1 MIGIALSNTS
11 PLVAPTRARVPLIGT
26 NPIAIAA
33 PAGRFGAFC
42 LDMATSTIPRGRIE
56 VAARRGESLPIGW
69 AIDAD
74 GRPATTPEAALGGAL
89 HPLGGEEATGGHKGY
104 GLSLAV
110 DLLTGVLA
118 GAAFGPNILGL
129 FSTEGRSDLGQTFIA
144 IDPAAVDT
152 PGAFERRLEGYLEQL
167 ISAPT
172 VPGVAGQGADRGRAG
187 GGGRT
192 ARGRRWRG
200 DRCGPCRKPSPTS
213 AGAIGVPFPTARVT
227 RPSRRRRH
235 RWRDR
240 RAGDRLPPPRAAPGP
255 AADRR
260 REGAG
265 ARDPPDRAQQR
276 RAARGPVL
284 RAGLAQGDACAGR
297 ARPRSRRSPPRTT
310 IPVERCGKLV
320 VALQDSELP
329 RLEAVR
335 ERAEA
340 NGVPG
345 LEAVGPERI
354 REIEPHA
361 VGLRGLWSPETAIID
376 FRRVALALA
385 DDVRARGGTITTAW
399 PVSSIDVRDT
409 EVVVGGPDGA
419 TVTASMVVACAGLH
433 ADRIARLTGD
443 DPEPRIVPFRGDY
456 YTLTP
461 DATALVRGLIYPV
474 PDPRFPFLGVH
485 FTRRIDGSVWAGPN
499 AVLAFAREG
508 YRRRDIRI
516 GDLAGTLAYPGFL
529 RLASRY
535 LRTGLAEMWRDW
547 WKPAFVRDLQRY
559 VPGDHG
565 RPADVRTVRGSGTGA
580 RA

>member
-1 MIGIALSNTS
+1 MSDRRDVVVIGGGIVGL
-11 PLVAPTRARVPLIGT
+11 
-26 NPIAIAA
+26 
-33 PAGRFGAFC
+33 
-42 LDMATSTIPRGRIE
+42 ATAYRLLE
-56 VAARRGESLPIGW
+56 H
-69 AIDAD
+69 
-74 GRPATTPEAALGGAL
+74 RPDLRLTVVEKEPELAT
-89 HPLGGEEATGGHKGY
+89 HQTGHN
-104 GLSLAV
+104 S
-110 DLLTGVLA
+110 GVLHA
-118 GAAFGPNILGL
+118 GL
-129 FSTEGRSDLGQTFIA
+129 
-144 IDPAAVDT
+144 
-152 PGAFERRLEGYLEQL
+152 YY
-167 ISAPT
+167 
-172 VPGVAGQGADRGRAG
+172 
-187 GGGRT
+187 
-192 ARGRRWRG
+192 
-200 DRCGPCRKPSPTS
+200 
-213 AGAIGVPFPTARVT
+213 
-227 RPSRRRRH
+227 
-235 RWRDR
+235 
-240 RAGDRLPPPRAAPGP
+240 APGSLK
-255 AADRR
+255 ASLC
-260 REGAG
+260 REGKAEVE
-265 ARDPPDRAQQR
+265 AF
-276 RAARGPVL
+276 AAEH
-284 RAGLAQGDACAGR
+284 A
-297 ARPRSRRSPPRTT
+297 

-320 VALQDSELP
+320 VALEDSELP

-385 DDVRARGGTITTAW
+385 DDVRARGGAITTAW
-399 PVSSIDVRDT
+399 PVSSIDVRDDRGRRRRAAT
-409 EVVVGGPDGA
+409 AA

-433 ADRIARLTGD
+433 ADRVARLTGD

-516 GDLAGTLAYPGFL
+516 GDLAGTLAYPGFV

-547 WKPAFVRDLQRY
+547 WKPAFVRRSAALR
-559 VPGDHG
+559 PGDHAATSSRSDHQG
-565 RPADVRTVRGSGTGA
+565 FAHRRSGVTARWSTTSASVGPVGSCMSATPRPQRRPARWRSGGCSRRPLSNGSGSRRRT
-580 RA
+580 